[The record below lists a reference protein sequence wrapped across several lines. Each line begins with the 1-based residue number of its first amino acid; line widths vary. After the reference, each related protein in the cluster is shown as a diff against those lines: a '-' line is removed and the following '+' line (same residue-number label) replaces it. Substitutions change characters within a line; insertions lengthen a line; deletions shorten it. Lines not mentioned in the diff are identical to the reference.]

1 LVALLEVAMSG
12 TRSGRQPDDSGVSVS
27 ADDRLS
33 SPHVGVVLAAGRSER
48 LGSVTG
54 GGSKALVRVGGL
66 SLVER
71 AVRSLLRLGLEEVVV
86 VVGHEAGPVS
96 AVVNRI
102 APGRVRA
109 VLAERWED
117 GNGASLSAAEPILA
131 DEPIFIVVTADHVF
145 GDGSLAPLM
154 RAGRPA
160 VLVDHPEPTA
170 WAEGTRVR
178 LQEDHAVAFS
188 KDLGDPSIDC
198 GAFLLTPAVFAAQ
211 RDAASRGDH
220 SFSDAV
226 TTFAASRPLAAIP
239 LPPGAWWLDIDT
251 PEDLRAASRTMRR
264 ALAKP
269 GDGPVSR
276 YLNRPVSTRL
286 SMAVAPLRIHPD
298 VISAAASLTGLAA
311 AWLLGIGAGVVG
323 AILTCLTSIL
333 DGMDGEA
340 ARLQERATPRGAL
353 LDGVLDRLTDAAI
366 VTGLSVWAIRDGMVS
381 PTAGV
386 ILAVAATTASLLSMA
401 TKDRIAAIGLPPAP
415 ERRIGFLL
423 GGRDGRLLLV
433 TACALVGRPAWALV
447 AVTATA
453 GAALVARLLLVR
465 ARVVAG
471 GSDAH

>member
-1 LVALLEVAMSG
+1 MSG
-12 TRSGRQPDDSGVSVS
+12 TRSGRRPDGSGLPVS
-27 ADDRLS
+27 AGDRLP

-54 GGSKALVRVGGL
+54 GGSKALVRVGGV

-71 AVRSLLRLGLEEVVV
+71 AVRCLLRLGLEEVVV

-131 DEPIFIVVTADHVF
+131 DEPLFIVVTADHVF

-160 VLVDHPEPTA
+160 VLLDHAPEPIA

-178 LQEDHAVAFS
+178 LQEEHAVAFS

-211 RDAASRGDH
+211 REAASRGDH

-239 LPPGAWWLDIDT
+239 FPAGAWWLDIDT
-251 PEDLRAASRTMRR
+251 PGDLRVASRTLRR

-298 VISAAASLTGLAA
+298 IISAAAFATGLVA
-311 AWLLGIGAGVVG
+311 AWLLGTGAGIVG
-323 AILTCLTSIL
+323 AILTSLTSIL

-340 ARLQERATPRGAL
+340 ARLQDRATPAGAL
-353 LDGVLDRLTDAAI
+353 FDGVLDRLTDAAI
-366 VTGLSVWAIRDGMVS
+366 VAGLSVWAIGGGMVS

-386 ILAVAATTASLLSMA
+386 ILAVAATAASMLSMA
-401 TKDRIAAIGLPPAP
+401 TKDRIVAVGLPAIP

-433 TACALVGRPAWALV
+433 TACALVGRPVWALV

>member
-1 LVALLEVAMSG
+1 MSG
-12 TRSGRQPDDSGVSVS
+12 TRSGRRPDDPGVSVS
-27 ADDRLS
+27 ADDTLP
-33 SPHVGVVLAAGRSER
+33 SPQVGVVLAAGRSER

-54 GGSKALVRVGGL
+54 GGSKALVRVGGV

-71 AVRSLLRLGLEEVVV
+71 AVRCLLGLGLEEVVV

-117 GNGASLSAAEPILA
+117 GNGESLSAAEPILA
-131 DEPIFIVVTADHVF
+131 DEPLFIVVTADHVF
-145 GDGSLAPLM
+145 GDGSLAPLL

-160 VLVDHPEPTA
+160 VLLDHAPEPTA

-178 LQEDHAVAFS
+178 LQEEHAIAFS

-211 RDAASRGDH
+211 REAAARGDH
-220 SFSDAV
+220 GLSEAV

-239 LPPGAWWLDIDT
+239 LPTDAWWLDIDT
-251 PEDLRAASRTMRR
+251 PGDLRAAPRTMRR

-276 YLNRPVSTRL
+276 YVNRPVSTRL
-286 SMAVAPLRIHPD
+286 SMAAAPLRIHPD
-298 VISAAASLTGLAA
+298 VISVAASVTGLVA
-311 AWLLGIGAGVVG
+311 AWLLGTGAGIVG

-340 ARLQERATPRGAL
+340 ARLQDRATPAGAL

-366 VTGLSVWAIRDGMVS
+366 VAGLSVWAIGDGMVS
-381 PTAGV
+381 PTTGV
-386 ILAVAATTASLLSMA
+386 ILAVAATAASLLSMA
-401 TKDRIAAIGLPPAP
+401 TKDRIAAVGLPATP

-471 GSDAH
+471 GSDGR

>member
-1 LVALLEVAMSG
+1 MSG
-12 TRSGRQPDDSGVSVS
+12 TGSERLTDEPGVPVPV
-27 ADDRLS
+27 DGTRS

-48 LGSVTG
+48 LASVTG
-54 GGSKALVRVGGL
+54 GGSKALVRVGGM

-71 AVRSLLRLGLEEVVV
+71 AVRCLLRLGLDEVVV
-86 VVGHEAGPVS
+86 VAGYEAGSVS

-131 DEPIFIVVTADHVF
+131 DEPLFIVVTADHVF
-145 GDGSLAPLM
+145 GEGSLAPLL

-160 VLVDHPEPTA
+160 VLLDHAPEPTA

-178 LQEDHAVAFS
+178 LQEEHAIAFS
-188 KDLGDPSIDC
+188 KDLADPAIDC

-211 RDAASRGDH
+211 REAASRGDH
-220 SFSDAV
+220 SLSEAV

-239 LPPGAWWLDIDT
+239 LPPGAWWLDIHT

-264 ALAKP
+264 ALRKP
-269 GDGPVSR
+269 DDGPVSQ
-276 YLNRPVSTRL
+276 YVNRPLSTRL
-286 SMAVAPLRIHPD
+286 SMAIARLRVHPD
-298 VISAAASLTGLAA
+298 VISAAASMTGIAA
-311 AWLLGIGAGVVG
+311 AWLLGTGAGVVG
-323 AILTCLTSIL
+323 AILTSLTSIL
-333 DGMDGEA
+333 DGMDGEV
-340 ARLQERATPRGAL
+340 ARLQDRATPGGAL
-353 LDGVLDRLTDAAI
+353 LDGVLDRLADAAI
-366 VTGLSVWAIRDGMVS
+366 IAGLSVWAIGEGMVS

-386 ILAVAATTASLLSMA
+386 ILAVAATAASLLSMA
-401 TKDRIAAIGLPPAP
+401 TKDRIAAVGLPMAP
-415 ERRIGFLL
+415 EHGIGFLL

-433 TACALVGRPAWALV
+433 TVCALVGRPAWALV

-465 ARVVAG
+465 ARVVAS
-471 GSDAH
+471 GSDAP

>member
-1 LVALLEVAMSG
+1 MSG
-12 TRSGRQPDDSGVSVS
+12 TRSGRRPEDPGVSVS
-27 ADDRLS
+27 AGETLS

-54 GGSKALVRVGGL
+54 GGSKALVRVGGM

-71 AVRSLLRLGLEEVVV
+71 AVRCLLRLGLDEVVV

-131 DEPIFIVVTADHVF
+131 DEPLFIVVTADHLF

-160 VLVDHPEPTA
+160 VLLDHAPEPTR

-178 LQEDHAVAFS
+178 LQEEHAVAFS
-188 KDLGDPSIDC
+188 KDLSDPSIDC
-198 GAFLLTPAVFAAQ
+198 GAFVLTPAVFAAQ
-211 RDAASRGDH
+211 REAASRGDQ
-220 SFSDAV
+220 SLSEAV

-239 LPPGAWWLDIDT
+239 LPAGAWWLDIDT

-298 VISAAASLTGLAA
+298 VISAVASVTGLVA

-323 AILTCLTSIL
+323 AILTSLTSIL

-366 VTGLSVWAIRDGMVS
+366 VAGLSVWAIRDGMVS
-381 PTAGV
+381 ASAGV
-386 ILAVAATTASLLSMA
+386 ILAVAATAASLLSMA
-401 TKDRIAAIGLPPAP
+401 TKDRIVAVGLPPAP

-433 TACALVGRPAWALV
+433 TVCALAGRPAWALV

-465 ARVVAG
+465 ARVVAS
-471 GSDAH
+471 GSDAP

>member
-1 LVALLEVAMSG
+1 MSD
-12 TRSGRQPDDSGVSVS
+12 TRSERRPDDSVVSVPTRG
-27 ADDRLS
+27 ARS
-33 SPHVGVVLAAGRSER
+33 SPHVAVVLAAGRSER
-48 LGSVTG
+48 LASVTG
-54 GGSKALVRVGGL
+54 GGSKALVRLGGL

-71 AVRSLLRLGLEEVVV
+71 AVRCLLRLGLDEVVV
-86 VVGHEAGPVS
+86 VVGYEAGPVS

-131 DEPIFIVVTADHVF
+131 DEPLFIVVTADHVF
-145 GDGSLAPLM
+145 GEGSLTPLL

-160 VLVDHPEPTA
+160 VLVDHAPEPSA

-178 LQEDHAVAFS
+178 LHEEHAIAFS

-211 RDAASRGDH
+211 REAASRGDH
-220 SFSDAV
+220 SLSEAV

-251 PEDLRAASRTMRR
+251 PVDLRAAPRTMRL
-264 ALAKP
+264 ALTKP
-269 GDGPVSR
+269 DDGPVSH
-276 YLNRPVSTRL
+276 YVNRPVSTRL
-286 SMAVAPLRIHPD
+286 SMAIAPLRIRPD
-298 VISAAASLTGLAA
+298 VISLAAAVTGIVA
-311 AWLLGIGAGVVG
+311 AWLLGTGAVVVG
-323 AILTCLTSIL
+323 AVLTHVTSIL

-340 ARLQERATPRGAL
+340 ARLQDRATPGGAL
-353 LDGVLDRLTDAAI
+353 LDGVLDRLSDAAI
-366 VTGLSVWAIRDGMVS
+366 VAGLSVWAIGGGMVS

-386 ILAVAATTASLLSMA
+386 VLAVAATAASLLSMA
-401 TKDRIAAIGLPPAP
+401 TKDRIAAVGLPAAP
-415 ERRIGFLL
+415 ERGIGFLL
-423 GGRDGRLLLV
+423 GGRDGRLLLI

-453 GAALVARLLLVR
+453 GAALVIRVLLVR
-465 ARVVAG
+465 ARGVAG
-471 GSDAH
+471 RSGAQ